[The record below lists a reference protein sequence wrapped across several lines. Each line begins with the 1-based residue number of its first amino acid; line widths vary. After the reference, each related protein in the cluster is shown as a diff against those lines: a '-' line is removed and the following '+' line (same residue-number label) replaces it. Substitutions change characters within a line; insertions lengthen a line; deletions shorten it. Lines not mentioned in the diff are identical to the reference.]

1 MRTVAKKTRATE
13 VATRKEAPPPAV
25 QNPAHYRRFGNI
37 GIQDMEI
44 PALKLL
50 QGLSPE
56 VKANHEL
63 RAGNFYHS
71 ILEQDLGEELQ
82 AVVLLVHHSVIL
94 RTPKNVRGVDSQVL
108 ARSADGINWDKPN
121 QRFEVQLPH
130 GGKTEWFTGRDVQAS
145 GLLDWGSSDPKN
157 RNSTPAA
164 QHVYTVIMRLLEPQ
178 IEGPVIY
185 TGSVTA
191 NRKIMQLNSKIDLR
205 AASGTPPLRQIY
217 KVWPEERQG
226 GAGIS
231 WFVPNFTAAGE
242 LPKDDKRF
250 DEFMAQAE
258 RLDALYPSL
267 KVVGGEAEGLDDSIP
282 HAGASNAA
290 Y

>member
-1 MRTVAKKTRATE
+1 MRIVAKKKTD
-13 VATRKEAPPPAV
+13 VAVREQAPLPAV
-25 QNPAHYRRFGNI
+25 SDPKLFRRFGNI

-71 ILEQDLGEELQ
+71 IMEEDLGDELEV
-82 AVVLLVHHSVIL
+82 VVLLVHHSVVL
-94 RTPKNVRGVDSQVL
+94 RSPKGVRGVDSVIL
-108 ARSADGINWDKPN
+108 AKAGDGMTWDKPN
-121 QRFEVQLPH
+121 QRFEVQLPT
-130 GGKTEWFTGRDVQAS
+130 GKRTEYFTNRNVQAS
-145 GLLDWGSSDPKN
+145 GLLDWGTSDPDN
-157 RNSTPAA
+157 RQSPPAA
-164 QHVYTVIMRLLEPQ
+164 AHVYTVILRLLKPEIQ
-178 IEGPVIY
+178 GPVIY
-185 TGSVTA
+185 TGSLTA

-205 AASGTPPLRQIY
+205 AAGGVAPLRQIY
-217 KVWPEERQG
+217 RLTAEERQG
-226 GAGIS
+226 GQGIS

-242 LPKDDKRF
+242 LPGDDPRVEEYF
-250 DEFMAQAE
+250 SQAE

-267 KVVGGEAEGLDDSIP
+267 KVVGAGEEMDDQIP
-282 HAGASNAA
+282 SAGASNAA

>member
-1 MRTVAKKTRATE
+1 MRSRAKKTETLPAMRE
-13 VATRKEAPPPAV
+13 EAPLPAV
-25 QNPAHYRRFGNI
+25 QDPKLFRRFGNV

-56 VKANHEL
+56 VKANHAL
-63 RAGNFYHS
+63 RAGHFYHS
-71 ILEQDLGEELQ
+71 ILEEDLGDELSV
-82 AVVLLVHHSVIL
+82 VVLLVHHSVVL
-94 RTPKNVRGVDSQVL
+94 RSPKNVRGVDSVVL
-108 ARSADGINWDKPN
+108 AKAADGVHWDKPN
-121 QRFEVQLPH
+121 QRFEVQLPT
-130 GGKTEWFTGRDVQAS
+130 GKKTEWFTGRDVRSS
-145 GLLDWGSSDPKN
+145 GLLDWGTSDPDN

-205 AASGTPPLRQIY
+205 AAGGIEPLRQIY
-217 KVWPEERQG
+217 RLWPEERQG
-226 GAGIS
+226 GQGIS

-242 LPKDDKRF
+242 LSRSDPAF
-250 DEFMAQAE
+250 AEFMAQAE
-258 RLDALYPSL
+258 RLDALYPSI
-267 KVVGGEAEGLDDSIP
+267 KVVGGDDQMDDSIP
-282 HAGASNAA
+282 HAGAANAA
-290 Y
+290 F